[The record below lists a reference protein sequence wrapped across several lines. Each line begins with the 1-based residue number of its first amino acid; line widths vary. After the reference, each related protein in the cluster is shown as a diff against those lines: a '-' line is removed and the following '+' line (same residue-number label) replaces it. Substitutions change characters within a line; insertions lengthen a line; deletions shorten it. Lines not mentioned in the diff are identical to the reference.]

1 MTHIIIGRETELQ
14 KQYLLSLISHFFGRE
29 FNESSLISNPDIHI
43 LDIEENK
50 SIGIEDVKEFQK
62 EMQYKPF
69 QEKYQIGVVFNA
81 NKLTTEAQ
89 NSFLKTLEEQPD
101 STIFVL
107 LIKDEKDVL
116 ETILSRG
123 IKHHLKNEREEE
135 ITDTIPSILE
145 LDLVDQFKKIEE
157 LCEGDSDGI
166 LAFIKEL
173 QLYFKQRFKEK
184 IMSEED
190 VSSSMKQVEIVN
202 AAYDR
207 IQNNGNKKLVLE
219 NMIIQLK

>member
-1 MTHIIIGRETELQ
+1 MTHIIIGREIELQ

-29 FNESSLISNPDIHI
+29 FSESSLISNPDIHI

-50 SIGIEDVKEFQK
+50 SIGIEEVKDFQK

-81 NKLTTEAQ
+81 DKLTTEAQ

-123 IKHHLKNEREEE
+123 IKHNLKNEREEE
-135 ITDTIPSILE
+135 ITDTIPPILT

-202 AAYDR
+202 TAYDR